1 MALPHN
7 GVCKSAHNIDN
18 QTFKEF
24 KALSGSPA
32 LSCRPAAR
40 QAVLPHILSSLS
52 PKVLL
57 LLEDERLLEMSS
69 EDNRIAVLGFPHE
82 CLYSSISCHC
92 RPRFKA
98 I

>member
-40 QAVLPHILSSLS
+40 QAVLPHVFIESKS
-52 PKVLL
+52 
-57 LLEDERLLEMSS
+57 
-69 EDNRIAVLGFPHE
+69 F
-82 CLYSSISCHC
+82 
-92 RPRFKA
+92 A
-98 I
+98 ITGRMRGCWK